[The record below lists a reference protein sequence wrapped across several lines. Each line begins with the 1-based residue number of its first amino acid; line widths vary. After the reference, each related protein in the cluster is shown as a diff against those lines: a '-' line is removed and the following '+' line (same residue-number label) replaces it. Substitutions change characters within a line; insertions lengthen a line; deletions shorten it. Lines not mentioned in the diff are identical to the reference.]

1 MGKLDDR
8 RFCYF
13 TAAMFVSLR
22 GAQTWRLHTKLCTFE
37 WNTSPNNGRM
47 KNCTGLN
54 LGEVVFISVIFHIP
68 VSWLNLSNSYDFYF
82 WWRDT
87 ANQPFATI
95 RHYSRLFAT
104 IRTIRTIR
112 YSLFGTIPCSL
123 FATIRYSL
131 FGFSRHPK
139 TGPVFCGQNGKF
151 IFFICESKM

>member
-95 RHYSRLFAT
+95 CHYLPLFAT
-104 IRTIRTIR
+104 IRDCSPLFALFVLSLFAIRD
-112 YSLFGTIPCSL
+112 YSLFAIRDYSL
-123 FATIRYSL
+123 FAIR
-131 FGFSRHPK
+131 
-139 TGPVFCGQNGKF
+139 VFQTPQNGSSVLWS
-151 IFFICESKM
+151 EW